1 MINEVVYADKDKIDT
16 KKKTIGLTYT
26 KGNRANNN
34 ANANDK
40 LGTEDMDQD
49 NANTIEVPL
58 KGGLISYNITD
69 IKGVEVMHYF
79 KKKWAQRQRVTMNV
93 TDQDGNKDAY
103 DLQMDN
109 SEERRFIDR
118 FVQKVEYVIKAWI
131 RKNKKDEVP
140 FSKISILPVNST
152 SRFNQIFV
160 KEELARLNI
169 NGLSCDVIDPDLIIK
184 DLKNIQRDE
193 EFIAKNKNFYDG
205 DYAMG
210 KPEMGTVSQRVDD
223 VIIKNK
229 ELQKVNEYIQQINE
243 EARILLNFLNNNK
256 KNDNLTQRRIESLKT
271 HYARYVDLIR

>member
-160 KEELARLNI
+160 K
-169 NGLSCDVIDPDLIIK
+169 
-184 DLKNIQRDE
+184 
-193 EFIAKNKNFYDG
+193 
-205 DYAMG
+205 
-210 KPEMGTVSQRVDD
+210 
-223 VIIKNK
+223 
-229 ELQKVNEYIQQINE
+229 
-243 EARILLNFLNNNK
+243 
-256 KNDNLTQRRIESLKT
+256 
-271 HYARYVDLIR
+271 